1 MIGLDGAASSEV
13 GEFATRCARSCHSR
27 DLLQQTG
34 NVRSY
39 PSAAHRSPAT
49 PPPPAIYAWGA
60 VGSGRRLSAREL
72 ARPGIAPQCYP
83 CGPCRH
89 EIAAMKL
96 LNNGA
101 MAKDFAAKFRIKPG
115 TRVHLGK
122 LDAADA
128 SAFPDRKAAEHRAA
142 KDGALLSTNGRTSS
156 TRRASARSW
165 LCCSGRRYAGK
176 DGTVR
181 HVFNQTGPLGVTV
194 TSFRAPSEKELA
206 HDFLWRAHV
215 ACPRRGFIG
224 IFNRSHYE
232 DVLVG
237 RVRELAP
244 KKVIEQRLRA
254 NQRVREDAGRERHNR
269 PEVHVAHIQRR
280 TARASAGARLD
291 EPESRWKFNQATL
304 KIASYGTNTRR
315 PTS

>member
-1 MIGLDGAASSEV
+1 
-13 GEFATRCARSCHSR
+13 
-27 DLLQQTG
+27 
-34 NVRSY
+34 
-39 PSAAHRSPAT
+39 
-49 PPPPAIYAWGA
+49 
-60 VGSGRRLSAREL
+60 
-72 ARPGIAPQCYP
+72 
-83 CGPCRH
+83 
-89 EIAAMKL
+89 
-96 LNNGA
+96 

-122 LDAADA
+122 RDAADA
-128 SAFPDRKAAEHRAA
+128 SAFPDRKAAEQQSA
-142 KDGALLSTNGRTSS
+142 KDGAVINEWQDKLYAEGKRALLVVLQGVDT
-156 TRRASARSW
+156 
-165 LCCSGRRYAGK
+165 AGK

-244 KKVIEQRLRA
+244 KKAIEQRYEQINVFEKTLVE
-254 NQRVREDAGRERHNR
+254 NGTTVLKFMLHISKEEQRERL
-269 PEVHVAHIQRR
+269 Q
-280 TARASAGARLD
+280 ARIE
-291 EPESRWKFNQATL
+291 EPESRAQRDDAPNNPALLYPWRPWRLIPGPAP
-304 KIASYGTNTRR
+304 ASWR
-315 PTS
+315 